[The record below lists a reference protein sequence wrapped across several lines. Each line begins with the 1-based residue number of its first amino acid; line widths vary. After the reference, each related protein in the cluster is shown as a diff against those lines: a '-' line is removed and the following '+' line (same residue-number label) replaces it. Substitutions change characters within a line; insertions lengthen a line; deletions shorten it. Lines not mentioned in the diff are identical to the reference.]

1 MSKKRSLVSSFSE
14 LANAKPADPVQVPRV
29 SAGIIG
35 ATQRTLTEIREER
48 DRLAEQVALGGFLE
62 LAPEVVD
69 PSPFPDRLPDDD
81 VADFERFRLSIS
93 EDGQKVPVQVRK
105 HPSVEGRYQ
114 LVYGHRRWRAARE
127 LNQPLKAFVVEASD
141 HDMLLSQGLEN
152 SARQDLSWIEKA
164 SFASQMERAGVRARD
179 IRTALQVDDAEL
191 ARFRSVLSVLGNE
204 VPAMIGRAPKI
215 GRPRWTALASQVE
228 KVPDGVLRL
237 EKTLAA
243 AKDVSSNERF
253 VLCLRALAE
262 PPKEHGSPA
271 LPLEREDGTP
281 FGQVLFSPKAIQIEI
296 AGDEAKEFQS
306 FFEAKLPELVEQFRQ
321 RNRNQ

>member
-62 LAPEVVD
+62 LAPETVD

-81 VADFERFRLSIS
+81 ETDFERFRLSIQ
-93 EDGQKVPVQVRK
+93 EDGQQVPVQVRR
-105 HPSVEGRYQ
+105 HPSDEGRYQ

-127 LNQPLKAFVVEASD
+127 LNRSLRAFIVEASD
-141 HDMLLSQGLEN
+141 HDLLLAQGLEN

-164 SFASQMERAGVRARD
+164 SFASHMEKAGVRARD

-191 ARFRSVLSVLGNE
+191 ARFRSVLSVLGDE
-204 VPAMIGRAPKI
+204 IPALIGRAPKI
-215 GRPRWTALASQVE
+215 GRPRWTALAAQVA
-228 KVPDGVLRL
+228 KTPDGIQRL
-237 EKTLAA
+237 VKTLAA
-243 AKDVSSNERF
+243 AKNVSSNDRF
-253 VLCLRALAE
+253 ALGLKALVE
-262 PPKEHGSPA
+262 PREPRPSPP
-271 LPLEREDGTP
+271 LPLERDDGTS
-281 FGQVLFSPKAIQIEI
+281 FGRVLFSPKAIQIEI
-296 AGDEAKEFQS
+296 AEEEAKDFHS
-306 FFEAKLPELVEQFRQ
+306 FFEARLPELVKQFRQ
-321 RNRNQ
+321 QSRKP